1 MSVILLALSAL
12 AVLIGLFFTSEA
24 TFGVGIIA
32 IGGVLAIWARIAQST
47 IQHNELKAAL
57 KKQEAAALKTDD

>member
-1 MSVILLALSAL
+1 MVQILLILSAL

-32 IGGVLAIWARIAQST
+32 IAGVLAVWARIAQST
-47 IQHNELKAAL
+47 LQHNELKSAQ
-57 KKQEAAALKTDD
+57 KKQETDI